1 MNRQKIIDDILQ
13 FIGQESPELVGEIE
27 PDSDLFEL
35 KVMDSFRILTLV
47 LHIEDKIGLILSH
60 EDLTEENF
68 RSLDSI
74 ANLALRYME
83 SDK

>member
-1 MNRQKIIDDILQ
+1 
-13 FIGQESPELVGEIE
+13 
-27 PDSDLFEL
+27 LFEL